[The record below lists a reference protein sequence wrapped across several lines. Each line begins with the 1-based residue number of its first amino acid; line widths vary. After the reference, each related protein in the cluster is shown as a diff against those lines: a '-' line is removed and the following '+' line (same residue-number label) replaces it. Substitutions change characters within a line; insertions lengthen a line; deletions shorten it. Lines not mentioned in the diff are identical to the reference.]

1 MDFLL
6 SDSQRQLRD
15 RTRALVEEHILPHC
29 AQLDETNAVDWKVAA
44 LLARERIIGIVIPEE
59 YGGIGAGVEAL
70 PISLVREQLARGSAN
85 VDVLFAMQGLGSYPI
100 IIAGSEEQKRRYLPP
115 IARAEKLA
123 AYAVTEPRAGSD
135 VGALE
140 TTAVRHG
147 DKYVINGSKV
157 FISNAGVAS
166 SYVLFAKTDPGAGA
180 KGISAFVIDSD
191 TPGFEVVRQLDLMA
205 PHTIGELALR
215 DCAVPAE
222 NLLGELNQG
231 FKIAMATFDVYRA
244 SVGAAAVGISQG
256 AFEEAVQ
263 YSRARVQ
270 FGAPIV
276 DHQVTRFKIADMATQ
291 IDAARLM
298 VYRAAKLKDLGAP
311 RVTKEASMAK
321 LFATEVA
328 GRVVDEALQIHGGN
342 GVRRGFR
349 IERLYR
355 QARALRIY
363 EGASEIQR
371 MIIAGN
377 VLREM
382 PAASGQAGGQ
392 R

>member
-1 MDFLL
+1 MDYLL
-6 SDSQRQLRD
+6 TESQRQLRD
-15 RTRALVEEHILPHC
+15 RTRALVDEYILPR
-29 AQLDETNAVDWKVAA
+29 AAELDETNAVDWNVAA
-44 LLARERIIGIVIPEE
+44 QLAREGIIGIVIPEE
-59 YGGIGAGVEAL
+59 YGGIGPGVEAL

-85 VDVLFAMQGLGSYPI
+85 VDVLFAMQGLGSFPI
-100 IIAGSEEQKRRYLPP
+100 IIAGSEAQKRRYLPP

-135 VGALE
+135 VAARE
-140 TTAVRHG
+140 TTAVRKG
-147 DKYVINGSKV
+147 DTYVLNGSKV

-166 SYVLFAKTDPGAGA
+166 SYVLFAKTEPQAGA
-180 KGISAFVIDSD
+180 KGISAFIIDSD

-205 PHTIGELALR
+205 PHTIGELALH
-215 DCAVPAE
+215 DCALPADH
-222 NLLGELNQG
+222 LLGELNQG

-244 SVGAAAVGISQG
+244 SVGAAAVGIAQG
-256 AFEEAVQ
+256 ALEEAVQ
-263 YSRARVQ
+263 YGRERVQ
-270 FGAPIV
+270 FGKPLI
-276 DHQVTRFKIADMATQ
+276 DHKVTQFKIADMATQ
-291 IDAARLM
+291 IDAARLL
-298 VYRAAKLKDLGAP
+298 VYRAAKLKDLGAA

-321 LFATEVA
+321 LFASEVA

-363 EGASEIQR
+363 EGASEVQR
-371 MIIAGN
+371 MIIAGQ

-382 PAASGQAGGQ
+382 PQTAGKHSGS

>member
-1 MDFLL
+1 
-6 SDSQRQLRD
+6 
-15 RTRALVEEHILPHC
+15 
-29 AQLDETNAVDWKVAA
+29 
-44 LLARERIIGIVIPEE
+44 
-59 YGGIGAGVEAL
+59 
-70 PISLVREQLARGSAN
+70 
-85 VDVLFAMQGLGSYPI
+85 
-100 IIAGSEEQKRRYLPP
+100 
-115 IARAEKLA
+115 
-123 AYAVTEPRAGSD
+123 
-135 VGALE
+135 
-140 TTAVRHG
+140 
-147 DKYVINGSKV
+147 
-157 FISNAGVAS
+157 
-166 SYVLFAKTDPGAGA
+166 
-180 KGISAFVIDSD
+180 
-191 TPGFEVVRQLDLMA
+191 
-205 PHTIGELALR
+205 
-215 DCAVPAE
+215 
-222 NLLGELNQG
+222 
-231 FKIAMATFDVYRA
+231 
-244 SVGAAAVGISQG
+244 
-256 AFEEAVQ
+256 
-263 YSRARVQ
+263 
-270 FGAPIV
+270 
-276 DHQVTRFKIADMATQ
+276 VTRFKIADMATQ

-382 PAASGQAGGQ
+382 PAATGQAGGQ